1 MYAKGFRVL
10 LGLFNDGFIDY
21 LFDLVEQTRHM
32 QDESLNYSLIKLI
45 VSLCPPPRNGRLI
58 SDLGRFK

>member
-1 MYAKGFRVL
+1 MDFITGMFDEA
-10 LGLFNDGFIDY
+10 FIDY

-45 VSLCPPPRNGRLI
+45 VSLDASLQI
-58 SDLGRFK
+58 MV